1 MKKVF
6 MIGKFNTVFQ
16 DINDY
21 LGEHFQMQ
29 VCVDNLEM
37 VKGMLKLN
45 QPDLVIISLIGLD
58 KYSDGIFGELRFNH
72 ENTPVICIGT
82 ETEQADFAE
91 FFRGQQFHA
100 LKRPISNTQ
109 ILECINEL
117 LQTSCKKEKEVMPEP
132 KVERKCILL
141 VDDNAMQLR
150 VLNEMLKNKYDVLLA
165 TSGMKALTLIGK
177 RIPDII
183 FLDYEMPMCDGKM
196 TLQMIR
202 ELEEAKDIPVVFLT
216 GVSEKEHIKAVLG
229 LHPAGYLLKPASAET
244 IYEILDK
251 VLGEH

>member
-1 MKKVF
+1 MKKIF
-6 MIGKFNTVFQ
+6 MIGKFNAVFQ

-21 LGEHFQMQ
+21 LSKHFQMQ

-58 KYSDGIFGELRFNH
+58 KDSGRIFSELRFNH
-72 ENTPVICIGT
+72 VHTPVICIGT
-82 ETEQADFAE
+82 DTEQADFGE
-91 FFRGQQFHA
+91 YFRTKQFHA
-100 LKRPISNTQ
+100 LKRPVSNAQ
-109 ILECINEL
+109 ILECASEL
-117 LQTSCKKEKEVMPEP
+117 LQLSYDEEQGTVTDKKSEK
-132 KVERKCILL
+132 KCILL

-150 VLNEMLKNKYDVLLA
+150 TLNELLKNKYDVQMA

-177 RIPDII
+177 RVPDVI
-183 FLDYEMPMCDGKM
+183 FLDYEMPVCDGKM

-229 LHPAGYLLKPASAET
+229 LHPAGYLLKPASAEM
-244 IYEILDK
+244 IYETINK
-251 VLGEH
+251 ILGEH